1 MAINDLI
8 LLDKIIDDKFNESVK
23 KISMG
28 EFFENFC
35 NEQILKNYDLSLEEI
50 EDCIT
55 DGSND
60 GGIDAIYI
68 FANGGLLKDS
78 DDLEYL
84 KKESS
89 LEIVI
94 ITSKHDNSFEQAVI
108 NSEYTTISEFF
119 NLALSNNE
127 LINPYNERILEK
139 RKLFIQSYMQL
150 ATKLKTLKIRYI
162 YVSRGNSQL
171 IGENVLSKSQQVL
184 ELTKSYFSD
193 CIVSYDFLG
202 ASEVLS
208 LYRKKKEF
216 DLNLP
221 FSEQLSA
228 DRQKYIIL
236 CNIKDYYQFVKDDKN
251 ELKRYLFDSNVRDY
265 NGLNKTNT
273 EILQT
278 LSNDDNVDFWWLNN
292 GITILSSNAVNM
304 GKFIKIENVQI
315 VNGLQ
320 TSYTIFE
327 YFNDHPD
334 IEDDRKLMVKIITET
349 DCEIR
354 DKIIR
359 ATNSQTSIQEASLHA
374 TDKIQRDIED
384 ILLKYNM
391 YYERRV
397 NFYKNQGY
405 DESLIYSPLY
415 LASGYVSLV
424 GKNVQEAI
432 KLKQKFMQSKISYNL
447 IYEET
452 PIEFWP
458 KIARILRRADLCII
472 EKRNSQNMTT
482 YEGYLKTVRHML
494 ALITLSKHFGKFSY
508 NYKDLERLT
517 MSEIEQLNFDEVFEF
532 INNNY
537 PTYDK
542 KTWKSSPFIN
552 MLIEEAAQ
560 KYEIKNPQAAIKG
573 KKNFVPNFFN
583 RPDANLDTLKVN
595 SIKNELP
602 SQPWPK
608 GIAKQIAEK
617 LELSNSYV
625 SAAIAYLIQRGDFY
639 TQINGRL
646 YDKEGNLVKN
656 HNISKS

>member
-1 MAINDLI
+1 MATNDLI

-23 KISMG
+23 KISIG

-50 EDCIT
+50 EDGIT

-60 GGIDAIYI
+60 GGIDAIYM

-89 LEIVI
+89 IEMFI

-108 NSEYTTISEFF
+108 NSEYTTVTEFF
-119 NLALSNNE
+119 NLALSNDE
-127 LINPYNERILEK
+127 LVSPYNERILEK
-139 RKLFIQSYMQL
+139 RKLFVQSYMQL
-150 ATKLKTLKIRYI
+150 ATKLKTLKIRFI
-162 YVSRGNSQL
+162 YVSRGDSNL
-171 IGENVLSKSQQVL
+171 VGENVVSKSRQLVD
-184 ELTKSYFSD
+184 LTKSYFSD
-193 CIVSYDFLG
+193 CVVSYDFLG
-202 ASEVLS
+202 ASELLS

-228 DRQKYIIL
+228 DRQKYIVL
-236 CNIKDYYQFVKDDKN
+236 CNIKDYYNFLKDDKD

-278 LSNDDNVDFWWLNN
+278 LSNKDNIDFWWLNN

-327 YFNDHPD
+327 YFNDCPEV
-334 IEDDRKLMVKIITET
+334 EDDRKLMVKIITET
-349 DCEIR
+349 DGEIR

-432 KLKQKFMQSKISYNL
+432 KLKQKFMQNKISYNL
-447 IYEET
+447 IYEQT

-458 KIARILRRADLCII
+458 KIARILRKADLCII
-472 EKRNSQNMTT
+472 EKRNSQNMVT

-494 ALITLSKHFGKFSY
+494 AVITLAKHFGKFSY
-508 NYKDLERLT
+508 NHKDLERLT
-517 MSEIEQLNFDEVFEF
+517 MTEIEQFNFNEIVEF
-532 INNNY
+532 INSKHT
-537 PTYDK
+537 TYDK
-542 KTWKSSPFIN
+542 KIWKSSQFIN
-552 MLIEEAAQ
+552 QLIEDAAQ
-560 KYEIKNPQAAIKG
+560 EYGIKNPNAVIKG
-573 KKNFVPNFFN
+573 KINFVPTFAH
-583 RPDANLDTLKVN
+583 RPNANLDMAKVEL
-595 SIKNELP
+595 IKNELP
-602 SQPWPK
+602 PQPWPR
-608 GIAKQIAEK
+608 GTSQQVAEK
-617 LELSNSYV
+617 LGLSNSYI
-625 SAAIAYLIQRGDFY
+625 SAAIAYLVQRGDFY
-639 TQINGRL
+639 TQMNGRL
-646 YDKEGNLVKN
+646 YDKEGNLVK
-656 HNISKS
+656 